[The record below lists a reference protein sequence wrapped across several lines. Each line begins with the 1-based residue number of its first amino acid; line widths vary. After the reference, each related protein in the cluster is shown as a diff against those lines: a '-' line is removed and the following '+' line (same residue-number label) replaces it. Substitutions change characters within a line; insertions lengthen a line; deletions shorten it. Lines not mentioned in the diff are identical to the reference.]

1 MKLLIADD
9 SRLSRTALKDFFN
22 GVSQIEISEAANGI
36 EVLEEHRV
44 FQPDVI
50 FMDISMPLLDRIAAL
65 KILSMIDKQVKVVV
79 VSSIGDQQSVKD
91 DCLRHGAFAVL
102 SKPLTKEAVYQLLQ
116 KLREQVK
123 G

>member
-50 FMDISMPLLDRIAAL
+50 FMDIAMPLLDGMAAL

-91 DCLRHGAFAVL
+91 DCLRHGALPYYL
-102 SKPLTKEAVYQLLQ
+102 SH
-116 KLREQVK
+116 LRKRQCISYYKSSESR
-123 G
+123 